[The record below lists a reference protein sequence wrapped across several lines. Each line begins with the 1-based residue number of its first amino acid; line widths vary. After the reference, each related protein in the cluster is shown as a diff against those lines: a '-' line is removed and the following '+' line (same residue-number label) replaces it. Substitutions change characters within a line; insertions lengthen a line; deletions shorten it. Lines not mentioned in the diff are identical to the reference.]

1 MEADSGSFSWGVTTT
16 RSYFPTDN
24 THYFE
29 DGKYN
34 LVDWLRQY
42 STDKDESFIRGFLG
56 KMLFREEAL
65 KKTNVLSGRKSWCML
80 SKMML
85 SGANV
90 LIFDGPTNHLDL
102 ESITAVNEGLTN
114 FKGTILFTS
123 HDHEFAQTVANR
135 IIDLSSQGSI
145 KDDKYTTYDEC
156 RTSMSEMN
164 FDVLIVGAGAAGLM
178 AAATAVK
185 QGQKWP
191 YDPTKHQEKRSL
203 FLEVVVVILQTSMKL
218 ISINQ
223 VARTFSKNP

>member
-1 MEADSGSFSWGVTTT
+1 MLKVEGLTKTIDGEKVLDNLNFEIRKGDKVIFLGANDLAKTTLFQILNGEMEADSGSFSWGVTTT

-24 THYFE
+24 SQYFE

-56 KMLFREEAL
+56 KMLFSGEEAL
-65 KKTNVLSGRKSWCML
+65 KKTNVLSGGEKVRCML

-114 FKGTILFTS
+114 FAGTILFTS
-123 HDHEFAQTVANR
+123 HDHEFIQTVANR
-135 IIDLSSQGSI
+135 IIDLSQKGSI
-145 KDDKYTTYDEC
+145 KDDKYTTYDEY
-156 RTSMSEMN
+156 
-164 FDVLIVGAGAAGLM
+164 LGL
-178 AAATAVK
+178 
-185 QGQKWP
+185 Q
-191 YDPTKHQEKRSL
+191 
-203 FLEVVVVILQTSMKL
+203 
-218 ISINQ
+218 
-223 VARTFSKNP
+223 